1 MASSCLNGEPFGEL
15 DQGHKSASGRDNWL
29 PRNTC
34 LKVSGKKKETW
45 MRWVSELMKQNTRV
59 RDEEKIRKYF
69 FPHDADAIAAIN
81 LTQRHTEDFVAW
93 IMEENGIFTVRS
105 AYRLGMQPSLDSMA
119 PGQTSSAPL
128 GDRQIWDCIWKAKV
142 PQKVHIF
149 WMESGNKHACCL
161 RKLAPTY
168 KEV

>member
-1 MASSCLNGEPFGEL
+1 
-15 DQGHKSASGRDNWL
+15 L

-119 PGQTSSAPL
+119 PGAQVKRAQLLWVTDKSGTVFGRL
-128 GDRQIWDCIWKAKV
+128 KCHKRFIFFGWKAATNTLAV
-142 PQKVHIF
+142 CGSLHQHI
-149 WMESGNKHACCL
+149 
-161 RKLAPTY
+161 RKFDPICPICRTY
-168 KEV
+168 SSIGSVSCPCKG